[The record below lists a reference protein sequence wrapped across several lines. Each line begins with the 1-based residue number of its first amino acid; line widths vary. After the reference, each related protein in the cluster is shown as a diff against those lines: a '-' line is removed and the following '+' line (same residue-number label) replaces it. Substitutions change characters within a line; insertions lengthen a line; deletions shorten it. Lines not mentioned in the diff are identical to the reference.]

1 MGGPHAWALP
11 CAQMG
16 LKPYVKDASERL
28 ATVNTI
34 QVPQGVDWAKVIAN
48 AMDKYSVEIAGGLG
62 PSVGK
67 VWRVGLM
74 GYNARPANVHLV
86 LKAFE
91 DGLQQQKFL

>member
-1 MGGPHAWALP
+1 
-11 CAQMG
+11 MG